1 MINIVKTV
9 LIYLTISILLVQN
22 SFALPSYKNITLNEF
37 VEKVSIANN
46 LNIFIDEDLTKQN
59 ISFYIPTLKKPKDL
73 FTAFKISIDKK
84 GLRLVK
90 KGDFYYLSKK
100 LKYKIHD
107 YMIKLSYNCS
117 DDFNKYLKLMN
128 YQYTFFKSNN
138 TYIIKC
144 NSIQKKSIDNFLK
157 TLDVQAKQVMLKFII
172 ISYDDNVQD
181 KKGITLSNTYQ
192 ALDGSVQTAVNSLL
206 FPLSSAKNILDSFS
220 FYTALEFLNSTNTIN
235 IKQYPY
241 VLVQN
246 NRKFKFESVQNIPYL
261 VKNVQTDSNTVQDN
275 NSYEYKDVGLKIYGT
290 PKILK
295 NFVTL
300 DLDLTIEDLIN
311 TSGDNFTPSTN
322 KRYLNSITN
331 LKYGEVLLLSGI
343 KQSKEELNNI
353 RVPILCNIPYIGK
366 MFTYEYK
373 MNSSSNIT
381 VAIQVISSKD
391 NTLLL
396 PPEGRGRE

>member
-1 MINIVKTV
+1 M
-9 LIYLTISILLVQN
+9 
-22 SFALPSYKNITLNEF
+22 
-37 VEKVSIANN
+37 
-46 LNIFIDEDLTKQN
+46 
-59 ISFYIPTLKKPKDL
+59 